1 MGSPF
6 TAQQRRKVKH
16 DSRAC
21 VWDNIGR
28 CIGIQILCAVPY
40 VLLLVIL
47 YATLFGR
54 VFALLAAG
62 YTDNYILGSAAAEGL
77 NSVWGV
83 LFVMRQPA
91 PRRGA
96 GHRHAVPGVY
106 LAAGAVDGD

>member
-16 DSRAC
+16 NSRAC

-54 VFALLAAG
+54 VFALLAVG
-62 YTDNYILGSAAAEGL
+62 YTDNYIKVYARGSEVNCFKEVTL
-77 NSVWGV
+77 
-83 LFVMRQPA
+83 LEI
-91 PRRGA
+91 
-96 GHRHAVPGVY
+96 Y
-106 LAAGAVDGD
+106 EDGMKGEI

>member
-83 LFVMRQPA
+83 LFVMLVITGPLQYGLM
-91 PRRGA
+91 RGFTSA
-96 GHRHAVPGVY
+96 CA
-106 LAAGAVDGD
+106 AAGSRA